1 MKRSLGAQV
10 MPLPAPVWCIGT
22 YDDAGRANMMTASWA
37 GICCS
42 DPPCLAVS
50 IRRACHSHASVI
62 ARKAF
67 TVNVP
72 GQDQARIADYWGM
85 VSGRDVDKLAAVGLV
100 ACRAATVDA
109 PYVEEFPVV
118 FECRLRATHELGL
131 HTQFVGEVLDLRID
145 ETMVDAAGHC
155 DADRVRPFVL
165 IDGYRG
171 LGTHLGRPFSMGKEG

>member
-1 MKRSLGAQV
+1 M
-10 MPLPAPVWCIGT
+10 
-22 YDDAGRANMMTASWA
+22 
-37 GICCS
+37 
-42 DPPCLAVS
+42 
-50 IRRACHSHASVI
+50 I
-62 ARKAF
+62 ARQAF